1 MQDRDETEHKIR
13 SLEGDIDVLKM
24 QLQDRSKEV
33 QQVREKSSQEI
44 ADLEN
49 IAQAHYSR
57 ANRLSDELNYLQA
70 EYLDVKERVILQIY
84 NIKFSHNSTWLL
96 TTSCTSCACLS
107 WHKLLQCWDKNFVLG
122 ISICPEEFP
131 LVQRSNN

>member
-70 EYLDVKERVILQIY
+70 EYLEVKDRVILQIY
-84 NIKFSHNSTWLL
+84 GIKFSHN
-96 TTSCTSCACLS
+96 
-107 WHKLLQCWDKNFVLG
+107 
-122 ISICPEEFP
+122 
-131 LVQRSNN
+131 